1 MGCGWLGT
9 PLAQALLAEGHQ
21 VRGTTTSPEKL
32 PALKALGLTPFMVSL
47 SENKVQGP
55 LEEFLKGVDILIVN
69 VPPKL
74 RGNHQE
80 DYVRKMRL
88 LREAV
93 LTAGI
98 GHLLFVGST
107 SVYGAASGEVT
118 EDTIPLPET
127 ESGQQLLAAERDF
140 IGEIKLRTT
149 ILRLAGL
156 IGPNRHPVTSLS
168 GKKGLANGNDPINLV
183 HLDDC
188 IKIIKSVILHN
199 AWGQTYNV
207 VYPLHP
213 PKAEYYIQEAKKRG
227 LSPPQ
232 YLEDHEKPGKTII
245 SIKTLNGA
253 PLRYGTSILG

>member
-1 MGCGWLGT
+1 LGT
-9 PLAQALLAEGHQ
+9 PLAQALLAEGHP

-32 PALKALGLTPFMVSL
+32 ASLQVLGLTPFVVSL

-55 LEEFLKGVDILIVN
+55 LEEFLKGLDILIVN
-69 VPPKL
+69 IPPKL
-74 RGNHQE
+74 RGNHRD
-80 DYVRKMRL
+80 DYVQKMRL

-93 LTAGI
+93 ITAGI
-98 GHLLFVGST
+98 GRLLFVSST
-107 SVYGAASGEVT
+107 SVYGAASGQVT
-118 EDTIPLPET
+118 EDTPTVPET
-127 ESGQQLLAAERDF
+127 ESGLQLLAAEKDF
-140 IGEIKLRTT
+140 IGETKLRTT

-188 IKIIKSVILHN
+188 IKIVKSVILHN
-199 AWGQTYNV
+199 AWGETYNV

-227 LSPPQ
+227 LPPPQ
-232 YLEDHEKPGKTII
+232 YVEDNGKPGKTIS
-245 SIKTLNGA
+245 SIKTLNGVS
-253 PLRYGTSILG
+253 LEYGTSIVG